1 MRSLAERCFLVG
13 EVTAAKEALKKAK
26 GPVLEEL
33 MPEFKINKS
42 GQNKKSRELEDIRK
56 ALVVLREKNQMPLI
70 LATANHI
77 LQCPRPQSW

>member
-1 MRSLAERCFLVG
+1 
-13 EVTAAKEALKKAK
+13 
-26 GPVLEEL
+26 

-77 LQCPRPQSW
+77 LKCPRPQS